1 VIDDDDDGPGRH
13 GIARRVALLVMLGIV
28 APTLVLGW
36 LGTTAVLEL
45 ERHVVHERQT
55 VAANLAERLDRSL
68 EGDMAALAAAGNWP
82 RFDTRDED
90 PRPESDALHAAW
102 MKATDLGGVFLL
114 DPAGERIAEEPRG
127 LTAGEDL
134 AGLLALAGRPPRP
147 LVTNLQQRV
156 GTGPRIYVLAPVL
169 DWRGRIAAIAGGVL
183 DPADHGL
190 GRLLTPRF
198 LGPHTTADL
207 LDANDRVLVSSER
220 PAAADGASSAEPASV
235 SLALRAA
242 PWRLVLRESSE
253 GTQGRL
259 RLRDQLLVAVPV
271 LVGVGLLFSL
281 GAARSLLQPL
291 GRLSEAAGRIARGE
305 IDRAL
310 PDLGADEIGQLGR
323 SFESMRL
330 ALQRSFAEV
339 REANER
345 LEARVKERT
354 QQLEALYGEIREHDE
369 ARGRLL
375 RKVISAQEEERKRI
389 ARELHDETCQM
400 ISAVGMSLDTA
411 LSAPAPPEVRQR
423 VEDARALAHRTLSG
437 VHELILDLRPS
448 VLDDLGLVPAI
459 RWLATR
465 HLTPLGVSVRCELEE
480 MDRRIPVE
488 METALFRV
496 VQEVLT
502 NVARHARAE
511 SVLIQ
516 LSVEANTLE
525 IEIEDD
531 GEGFVPEHVVT
542 PQPGGRGLGLMG
554 LRERVELLGGS
565 VRIDSAP
572 GRGARVL
579 VRVPLP
585 ERPA

>member
-1 VIDDDDDGPGRH
+1 VIDDEDDPGRH
-13 GIARRVALLVMLGIV
+13 GIARRVALLVMLGIL

-45 ERHVVHERQT
+45 ESHISHERET
-55 VAANLAERLDRSL
+55 VAANVAERVDRSL
-68 EGDMAALAAAGNWP
+68 EGDLSALASAGAWP

-90 PRPESDALHAAW
+90 PRPEADALHAAW
-102 MKATDLGGVFLL
+102 MKATDLEGVFLL
-114 DPAGERIAEEPRG
+114 QPSGALIAEEPRG
-127 LTAGEDL
+127 LTAEHDL
-134 AGLLALAGRPPRP
+134 PGLLALAGRPPRP
-147 LVTNLQQRV
+147 IVTNLQAQAGRERV
-156 GTGPRIYVLAPVL
+156 YLLAPVL
-169 DWRGRIAAIAGGVL
+169 DWRGQLAAIAGAVF
-183 DPADHGL
+183 DPASRAL

-198 LGPHTTADL
+198 LGPHSSADL
-207 LDANDRVLVSSER
+207 LDAHDRVLVSSEGAR
-220 PAAADGASSAEPASV
+220 AGTTARAADGPNV
-235 SLALRAA
+235 SLPLHAA
-242 PWRLVLRESSE
+242 PWKLVLRESAE
-253 GTQGRL
+253 GVERRL
-259 RLRDQLLVAVPV
+259 RLRNRILVAAPL

-291 GRLSEAAGRIARGE
+291 GRLSEAADRIARGE

-330 ALQRSFAEV
+330 ALQRSFGEV

-345 LEARVKERT
+345 LEGRVHERT
-354 QQLEALYGEIREHDE
+354 RELEALYAELRARDE

-375 RKVISAQEEERKRI
+375 RKVITAQEEERKRI

-400 ISAVGMSLDTA
+400 ISALGMSLDTV
-411 LSAPAPPEVRQR
+411 LSAPAPQDVRTR
-423 VEDARALAHRTLSG
+423 VEDARALANRTLSG
-437 VHELILDLRPS
+437 VHQLILDLRPS

-459 RWLATR
+459 RWLAAR
-465 HLTPLGVSVRCELEE
+465 HLEPLGVAVRCELEDL
-480 MDRRIPVE
+480 DRRIPVE

-496 VQEVLT
+496 VQEALT

-516 LSVEANTLE
+516 LSVSAATLE

-531 GEGFVPEHVVT
+531 GEGFE
-542 PQPGGRGLGLMG
+542 PQAVATAEPSGRGLGLMG
-554 LRERVELLGGS
+554 IRERVELLGGS
-565 VRIDSAP
+565 VRIDSSP
-572 GRGARVL
+572 RQGTRVL

-585 ERPA
+585 EKQP